1 MAEPTAV
8 LVPVQLD
15 ALVVNDAVRVG
26 ANFQRWQANYALLR
40 HRLSPEPPPFAGIDT
55 EFATRPERAGVYL
68 QWQLPEAL
76 TTGHQDDPRSEVTF
90 PLVPNRWLVVR
101 TWSRPTD
108 AVRQRV
114 AWIVESDHLDP
125 HSGTSP
131 YATGDGRVTR
141 IGRRIALADG
151 PWSEPGPPE
160 GGAFLT
166 AVGPGIATFAVYQ
179 PYNTDVFSLHD
190 TLDELAADQD
200 YVVSYLVA
208 GWYGDIASDPLAG
221 LGPSALADLLEA
233 YDWHL
238 GEQYPDSGSTRM
250 VCHGTVLGLTWH
262 RTGEMPLSPRPD
274 IVDVA
279 LGNTADHATAALLD
293 EADPDGSRGP
303 LSPAALLG
311 ALQRGVL
318 NEQDEPDGPFA
329 AARRTFGSWF
339 EPTAVGHTWT
349 VEQDPDSAEQGRRAR
364 RAARRSAIAFLD
376 RLNSDQAAHDA
387 AVTKLAA
394 ARLRLYDLWWARGMP
409 AFPEI
414 LPDTDQPGDYQGAL
428 EERTAAAESDVERCE
443 ASVAQARELIPWGLT
458 VDELDAS
465 IRHHAGD
472 SIPGFVLKRTALP
485 DLHRSNEP
493 VVLLRGS
500 KADQA
505 ARSESAAALRCRRPD
520 ELVIGIYLEGGNGP
534 LVSALDAALPKPPNL
549 PAAPAELAVL
559 VREFAY
565 LDPAGAGELA
575 AAAGVPD
582 DQLADLRASMADVRT
597 CAYGQAPHL
606 GLDPWSQP
614 WSPLY
619 FQWEAD
625 YYPITF
631 AEPDHVDEPERA
643 HWIFDGDGYRWDGRG
658 AVTDPIT
665 LRGRQFL
672 TATPAQSL
680 SGAFYRYAQHQPAAV
695 RENLRALGDLASRAD
710 LISQIMQ
717 GFNDQLAGR
726 SLNTP
731 VESFTDSE
739 RSRVRRDAVAEQS
752 ARLRPPEVASLPVPF
767 AGWPASRF
775 HPVRSGQLAFQR
787 LSMVDRFGRALPIVI
802 PDREQSQR
810 DSIGNGTPAS
820 AFRPVL
826 ADELRPGLDDEEN
839 PITVV
844 PHDAGRFIEF
854 KPRLAQAART
864 RLDPLSADSDSP
876 LDEAHA
882 GAALCGWVIPNRLD
896 RSLLCFGGDGAPLGA
911 VTAAIGTDGE
921 PMTAWLP
928 LPGSPYARP
937 ADLAEDHPHLHEL
950 VSVLIERGTDALDSL
965 LRMIDRALETCA
977 PTGDQPPDT
986 TVGRLV
992 GRPLALVRARVR
1004 IDLDGPRLTDP
1015 AWRNLLDPQPPQLA
1029 GLRWPVRLGERD
1041 DLGDGLLAYVLER
1054 EYDVWHTVLSAEDLT
1069 ETGDADGYLR
1079 PIAAG
1084 YALAAAAV
1092 PPAEH
1097 SEQTAARVTL
1107 LADPF
1112 GTTHA
1117 ATGILP
1123 TATLRLPSDTFDAA
1137 LAALAVSFRFGPLPV
1152 TPAPEPAD
1160 DESSRDGD
1168 PVPALALPRP
1178 PDRHGVWT
1186 WHQAD
1191 PEGGWRAASTVPANP
1206 DPILPLP
1213 RPDLRTGWLR
1223 VHRDPSDEEEDA

>member
-15 ALVVNDAVRVG
+15 ALVVNDAVRFG
-26 ANFQRWQANYALLR
+26 ANFQRWHANYALLR

-76 TTGHQDDPRSEVTF
+76 TTGHQDDPRSEVAF

-101 TWSRPTD
+101 TWALPTD
-108 AVRQRV
+108 AARQRV

-141 IGRRIALADG
+141 IGRRVALTDG
-151 PWSEPGPPE
+151 PWSEPGPPA
-160 GGAFLT
+160 GGPFLT
-166 AVGPGIATFAVYQ
+166 AVGPGVPTFAVYQ

-190 TLDELAADQD
+190 TLDDLAADQEHT
-200 YVVSYLVA
+200 VSYLVA
-208 GWYGDIASDPLAG
+208 GWYGDTASDPLAG
-221 LGPSALADLLEA
+221 LGPAALTELLEE

-238 GEQYPDSGSTRM
+238 GEQHAESGSTRM
-250 VCHGTVLGLTWH
+250 VCHGTVLGLAWH
-262 RTGEMPLSPRPD
+262 RAGGMPVSPRPD

-279 LGNTADHATAALLD
+279 LGNTADHATDALRETD
-293 EADPDGSRGP
+293 SPGESRGP

-311 ALQRGVL
+311 ALQRGTL
-318 NEQDEPDGPFA
+318 DEQDDPDGPFV

-339 EPTAVGHTWT
+339 EPAAAGHTWT
-349 VEQDPDSAEQGRRAR
+349 VEQDPDTTGQGRRAR

-376 RLNSDQAAHDA
+376 RLNADQAAHDD
-387 AVTKLAA
+387 AVAELAA
-394 ARLRLYDLWWARGMP
+394 ARLRLYDLWWAGGMP

-414 LPDTDQPGDYQGAL
+414 LPGTDQPGDYQGAL
-428 EERTAAAESDVERCE
+428 EERIAAAETDVERCE
-443 ASVAQARELIPWGLT
+443 ASVAQTRELIPWGLT
-458 VDELDAS
+458 VNELDVS
-465 IRHHAGD
+465 VREYAGEA
-472 SIPGFVLKRTALP
+472 IPGFVLKRTALP

-505 ARSESAAALRCRRPD
+505 ARSEAAAELRCRRPA
-520 ELVIGIYLEGGNGP
+520 ELVTGIFLDAGTGP
-534 LVSALDAALPKPPNL
+534 LVSALDSALPKPPNL
-549 PAAPAELAVL
+549 PAVPAELAAL

-565 LDPAGAGELA
+565 LDPAGASELA
-575 AAAGVPD
+575 TAAQVPD
-582 DQLADLRASMADVRT
+582 DQLADLRASMTDARNCV
-597 CAYGQAPHL
+597 YGEAPHL
-606 GLDPWSQP
+606 GLEPWSQP
-614 WSPLY
+614 WSPLF

-625 YYPITF
+625 YFPIEF
-631 AEPDHVDEPERA
+631 ADPEHVEDPQRA
-643 HWIFDGDGYRWDGRG
+643 HWEFDGDGYRWDGRG
-658 AVTDPIT
+658 AVIDPVT

-680 SGAFYRYAQHQPAAV
+680 SGALFRYAQHQPAAV
-695 RENLRALGDLASRAD
+695 RENLRALGELASRAD

-731 VESFTDSE
+731 VDPGATGE

-787 LSMVDRFGRALPIVI
+787 LSVVDRFGRALPIVI
-802 PDREQSQR
+802 PDREQRGR

-826 ADELRPGLDDEEN
+826 ADELRPGLDDKKN

-844 PHDAGRFIEF
+844 PHDEGRFIEF
-854 KPRLAQAART
+854 KPRLAQPART

-882 GAALCGWVIPNRLD
+882 GAALCGWVIANRLD
-896 RSLLCFGGDGAPLGA
+896 RSLLCFGGDGAALGA
-911 VTAAIGTDGE
+911 VAAAIGTDGA

-928 LPGSPYARP
+928 LPGSSYARP
-937 ADLAEDHPHLHEL
+937 AELADDHPHMHET
-950 VSVLIERGTDALDSL
+950 VSVLMDRGPDLLAAL

-986 TVGRLV
+986 TVGRLI

-1029 GLRWPVRLGERD
+1029 GLRWPIRLGERD
-1041 DLGDGLLAYVLER
+1041 DLSDGLLAYALER
-1054 EYDVWHTVLSAEDLT
+1054 EYDVWHTVLSAEDLA

-1084 YALAAAAV
+1084 YGLALTAM
-1092 PPAEH
+1092 PPVEH
-1097 SEQTAARVTL
+1097 SEQTTARVTL

-1117 ATGILP
+1117 TTGILP
-1123 TATLRLPSDTFDAA
+1123 TATLRLPSDAFGVA
-1137 LAALAVSFRFGPLPV
+1137 LGALAVSFRFGPLPV
-1152 TPAPEPAD
+1152 TSAPESPT
-1160 DESSRDGD
+1160 DEESARDGD

-1186 WHQAD
+1186 WNQPD
-1191 PEGGWRAASTVPANP
+1191 PGSGWIATPTVPANS
-1206 DPILPLP
+1206 DPTLPLP

-1223 VHRDPSDEEEDA
+1223 AHRSEEEETA